1 MFLVVFVVVV
11 VGAVP
16 SLVGAAAAA
25 LVILQLTSSL
35 GVDYDIFRN
44 PILCHTIIL
53 AHGIRISE
61 VLPWDRNSYLTHAI
75 LPRLSREGSVR

>member
-1 MFLVVFVVVV
+1 MVVL
-11 VGAVP
+11 GAVP
-16 SLVGAAAAA
+16 SLVGAAAA

-61 VLPWDRNSYLTHAI
+61 VLP
-75 LPRLSREGSVR
+75 